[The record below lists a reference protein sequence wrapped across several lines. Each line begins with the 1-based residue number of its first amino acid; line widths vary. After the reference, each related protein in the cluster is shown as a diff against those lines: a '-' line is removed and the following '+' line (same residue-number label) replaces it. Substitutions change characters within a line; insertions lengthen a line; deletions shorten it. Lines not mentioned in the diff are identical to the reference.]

1 MTTNIRLLAMAA
13 LAMLA
18 MNSCVK
24 EENLNNGEKK
34 GTPVEFEMGVNSV
47 SRTETPDDGY
57 TTTFVE
63 GDEVGIFVYEGET
76 PVVIN
81 APYKLVAGG
90 KWEAQGEVITAEE
103 GKSYKYYAYYPYNAG
118 ATDATT
124 ISLTVASDQTNGYN
138 TNDAL
143 IAKAE
148 NVTTATTT
156 VELEY
161 SHAFALVQVNL
172 KGALVSKDA
181 TVTLQNIYPTAN
193 INLISGITTEDVSG
207 RVATVAMKA
216 CSTNGESAP
225 FSYRAIVPA
234 QKIVVNNNIL
244 TVSSLGKNYK
254 FSYNKDVP
262 YESGK
267 LRNFDVT
274 IGPENGSIME
284 ISEGTIAN
292 WENSAA
298 IEEGNGSIGQVV
310 EPTTSLDLS
319 TLINTEINF
328 VKKGI
333 WSSDKVTGEDLIWY
347 HRENTSGDLTA
358 PSIETV
364 EGISVIKLYNEK
376 TKSSWN
382 NSNIGC
388 HFPGAFERT
397 TYKVT
402 ITAQTDEV
410 TFANN
415 KTNGAIV
422 GITISNSD
430 DTKMFKIHNDKG
442 EDWSRNVTT
451 YNQLNNTTW
460 TTRTFYIDLN
470 YAYENGASKDLTD
483 YSVTTDNEVAR
494 GINITLYNYT
504 GTCPSSIYIK
514 EVKIEKSELPKP
526 TK

>member
-13 LAMLA
+13 VAMLA

-24 EENLNNGEKK
+24 EENLNNGENK

-90 KWEAQGEVITAEE
+90 KWEAQGEIITAEE
-103 GKSYKYYAYYPYNAG
+103 GKTYKYYAYYPYNAG

-124 ISLTVASDQTNGYN
+124 INLTVASDQTNGYN

-143 IAKAE
+143 IAKAD
-148 NVTTATTT
+148 VTTATTT
-156 VELEY
+156 VALNY

-172 KGALVSKDA
+172 KGAFASKDA

-193 INLISGITTEDVSG
+193 INLISGTMTGDTSG
-207 RVATVAMKA
+207 TVTTVAMKA
-216 CSTNGESAP
+216 CSTNKESVP

-234 QKIVVNNNIL
+234 QKVVVNNNIL
-244 TVSSLGKNYK
+244 TVSSLGRNYK

-284 ISEGTIAN
+284 ISDGTIDN

-298 IEEGNGSIGQVV
+298 IEDGVGNVGEAIK
-310 EPTTSLDLS
+310 PTTLLDLS
-319 TLINTEINF
+319 SLINTEMSF
-328 VKKGI
+328 VEKSAWTSEKLTDTGDYWYSRKSNI
-333 WSSDKVTGEDLIWY
+333 TTVSFDPIENAIKAQNTTDRGAWGTTGFGYHCGSKVF
-347 HRENTSGDLTA
+347 
-358 PSIETV
+358 
-364 EGISVIKLYNEK
+364 EK
-376 TKSSWN
+376 TTYRLTFDAKSTIIGN
-382 NSNIGC
+382 QVFGVCVRNSADSKGFRVSNLNGGKRNMVAVN
-388 HFPGAFERT
+388 FT
-397 TYKVT
+397 K
-402 ITAQTDEV
+402 DEV
-410 TFANN
+410 TAGY
-415 KTNGAIV
+415 KTITVDIDFTQASATTNLNDNTFEGSV
-422 GITISNSD
+422 DTDLNGITILFFNNLNQTESESPQE
-430 DTKMFKIHNDKG
+430 F
-442 EDWSRNVTT
+442 TT
-451 YNQLNNTTW
+451 Y
-460 TTRTFYIDLN
+460 F
-470 YAYENGASKDLTD
+470 K
-483 YSVTTDNEVAR
+483 
-494 GINITLYNYT
+494 NI
-504 GTCPSSIYIK
+504 K
-514 EVKIEKSELPKP
+514 FEKITE
-526 TK
+526 